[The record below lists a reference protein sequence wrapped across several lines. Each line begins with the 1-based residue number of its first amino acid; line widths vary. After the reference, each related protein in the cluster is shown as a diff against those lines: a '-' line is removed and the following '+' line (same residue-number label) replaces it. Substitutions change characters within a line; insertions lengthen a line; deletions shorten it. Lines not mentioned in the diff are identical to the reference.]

1 MPARRRT
8 VLHVALP
15 VPIRRMFDY
24 LLPDD
29 LNDGQILPGMR
40 VRVPFGKSVTRTG
53 LVTGVSHSSQLDHNR
68 LKKVISVLD
77 ESPLF
82 PKSHMT
88 LINWASSYYQYSAGE
103 VYFNSLPVLLRQGK
117 QAVRQKHTLW
127 KLTEAGKEVDPAS
140 LKRAP
145 LQRRFLEL
153 MQQNLKG
160 LDPGNLQPGTQHSR
174 IFRTLEAKGLVVL
187 SETGERMQSAASQ
200 ANSLRLNSEQEDAVA
215 TIDSLPEAFRCV
227 LLNGVTGSGKTEV
240 YISNIRKKID
250 EGKQSLILVP
260 EIGLTPQLVE
270 RIRDRLGT
278 QVAILHSGLTDRE
291 RLDAWLMARDGS
303 IPVILGT
310 RSAVWTPLKNP
321 GLIIIDEEH
330 DNSYKQQE
338 GFRYS
343 ARDVAIM
350 RGKMLGIPVIL
361 GSATPSMESIY
372 NAGIAKYLQLNLPQR
387 ASSAA
392 PPEMNIID
400 MRSRPMRGALSET
413 MIQAISI
420 ELALQKQVLLF
431 LNKRGYSPVLMCHEC
446 GWTAKC
452 IRCDLQMT
460 YFKIENRIACH
471 HCASSKSAPGNCP
484 ECGETALI
492 QVGHGTERLV
502 ETLEAAFPSARILR
516 IDRDSTRQRGKMR
529 DMIESINSGT
539 VDILVGTQMLAKGH
553 HFPNLDL
560 VGIIDADRGLFSAD
574 FRSSEHMAQ
583 MILQVSGRA
592 GRVTGKG
599 RVLLQTH
606 YPDHPLLLSLVG
618 QGYEQFAKNLLEERK
633 ETRLP
638 PYSHL
643 ALLQAEDYEL
653 SRLRQFLAEARNTLS
668 DICTDLEVF
677 GPYPAPLEKRAGR
690 LRYQMLVQSGNR
702 NRLQTAL
709 TKWADRLESIKSGR
723 KVRWFLDVDPQDM
736 I

>member
-1 MPARRRT
+1 MPAKHRT

-24 LLPDD
+24 ILPDD
-29 LNDGQILPGMR
+29 LNDVQILPGMR
-40 VRVPFGKSVTRTG
+40 VRVPFGKSATRIG

-77 ESPLF
+77 ETPLF

-117 QAVRQKHTLW
+117 QAVRQKHSSWT
-127 KLTEAGKEVDPAS
+127 LTEPGREADPAS

-145 LQRRFLEL
+145 LQRRLLEL
-153 MQQNLKG
+153 MQQNPKG
-160 LDPGNLQPGTQHSR
+160 LDPESLPPGTQYSR
-174 IFRTLEAKGLVVL
+174 IFRTLETKGLVLL
-187 SETGERMQSAASQ
+187 SETGERMRSAASKT
-200 ANSLRLNSEQEDAVA
+200 NSLRLNTEQEDAVA
-215 TIDSLPEAFRCV
+215 TIDSLPEAFHCV

-240 YISNIRKKID
+240 YISNIRKKIA

-270 RIRDRLGT
+270 RIRDRLGA

-303 IPVILGT
+303 IAVILGT

-361 GSATPSMESIY
+361 GSATPSMESLY
-372 NAGIAKYLQLNLPQR
+372 NAGNAKYLQLNLPQR

-392 PPEMNIID
+392 PPEMKIID
-400 MRSRPMRGALSET
+400 MRSRPMKGALSEI

-452 IRCDLQMT
+452 TRCDLQMT

-484 ECGETALI
+484 ECGEAALI

-516 IDRDSTRQRGKMR
+516 IDRDSTRQQGKMR
-529 DMIESINSGT
+529 DMIESVNSGT

-653 SRLRQFLAEARNTLS
+653 SRLRQFLAEARNTLN
-668 DICTDLEVF
+668 DISTDLEIF

-690 LRYQMLVQSGNR
+690 IRYQMLVQSGNR

-709 TKWADRLESIKSGR
+709 TKWADRLESIKSSR
-723 KVRWFLDVDPQDM
+723 KVRWFLDVDPLDM
-736 I
+736 L